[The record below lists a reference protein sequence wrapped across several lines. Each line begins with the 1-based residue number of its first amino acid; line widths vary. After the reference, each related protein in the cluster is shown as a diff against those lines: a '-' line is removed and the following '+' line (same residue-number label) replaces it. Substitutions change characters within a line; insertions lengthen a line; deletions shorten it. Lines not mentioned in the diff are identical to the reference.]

1 MRTIALLAALSALYT
16 TQAYAKPTHRCATP
30 IYWQQ
35 AMRQPKAALPRE
47 IVAVK
52 TLHKPFGDFSS
63 LTQSE
68 NFAFQAGGAA
78 PDAGNVQQILA
89 ALERSF
95 AHQVLQMG
103 HSAPAGADQ
112 FLINVYLGNSVG
124 APQIDDFAYAYVTL
138 DNQGLPYIVV
148 HPDLL
153 AEYDTDFFGFAD
165 TTLAHEFYHAVQ
177 FGTGAFETNDGY
189 WFWEATADW
198 IAVEVFP
205 EYIDGDAFVPG
216 YLMYPQIPLESFNY
230 PGEGELIEL
239 HHYGAQ
245 IYARYLSEQV
255 ADANLIRDTWLQGES
270 TETPVEVLRRLL
282 SERGEDF
289 DQVFLDFASHNVV
302 LDYERVDS
310 YSAWLDSY
318 VPFYPGE
325 DFRVVGS
332 TSIVGADG
340 FLQTTEGTSPGK
352 LGYNVIDLSGIEGD
366 AITIQFVGDAV
377 GSFVSESSFRLMLV
391 KRAGDSIE
399 YTPVAVQSNQSDTLV
414 EGLGER
420 QALFLVITSQPAAA
434 RNNETFGYKVKAFA
448 PPSFAG
454 GSCSILAPS
463 ESSAWML
470 FLGLGLLSRV
480 RRRR

>member
-1 MRTIALLAALSALYT
+1 MRTIALLAVLSALYT
-16 TQAYAKPTHRCATP
+16 TQAYAKPTRHCATP

-35 AMRQPKAALPRE
+35 AKQQPKVALPRQS
-47 IVAVK
+47 VAVK
-52 TLHKPFGDFSS
+52 SLHTPFGDFPN
-63 LTQSE
+63 LTQSQ

-78 PDAGNVQQILA
+78 PDAGNIQQILS

-95 AHQVLQMG
+95 THQILQMG
-103 HSAPAGADQ
+103 HAVPTGADQ
-112 FLINVYLGNSVG
+112 FLVNVYLGDSDG

-138 DNQGLPYIVV
+138 DNQGIPYIVI

-153 AEYDTDFFGFAD
+153 AEYDTDSFGFAD
-165 TTLAHEFYHAVQ
+165 VTLAHEFYHAVQ
-177 FGTGAFETNDGY
+177 FGTGAFETNEGY

-198 IAVEVFP
+198 VAVEVFP

-216 YLMYPQIPLESFNY
+216 FLMYPQIPLESFDY
-230 PGEGELIEL
+230 PGEGELVEL

-255 ADANLIRDTWLQGES
+255 ADVNLIRDAWLQGES
-270 TETPVEVLRRLL
+270 VETPVEVLRRLL

-302 LDYERVDS
+302 LDYERGDN

-332 TSIVGADG
+332 TSVIGADG
-340 FLQTTEGTSPGK
+340 FLETTKDTFPGK
-352 LGYNVIDLSGIEGD
+352 LGYNVIDLSGLVGD
-366 AITIQFVGDAV
+366 AVTIQFVGDSF
-377 GSFVSESSFRLMLV
+377 GSLASESSFRLSLV

-399 YTPVAVQSNQSDTLV
+399 YIPVEVQSNRAEALLD
-414 EGLGER
+414 GLGDR
-420 QALFLVITSQPAAA
+420 QALFLVITSQPATS

-448 PPSFAG
+448 APSFTG
-454 GSCSILAPS
+454 GGCSVLAQS
-463 ESSAWML
+463 NSSPWLL
-470 FLGLGLLSRV
+470 FLGLGLLLA